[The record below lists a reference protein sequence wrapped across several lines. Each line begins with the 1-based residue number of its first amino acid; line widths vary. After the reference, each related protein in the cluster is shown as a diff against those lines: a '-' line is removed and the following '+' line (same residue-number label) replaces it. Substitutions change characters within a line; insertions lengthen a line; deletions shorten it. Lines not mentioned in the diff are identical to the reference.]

1 MKFSTYTLTFFF
13 SLSFSALIGQVTE
26 DTLTNYDPANP
37 THLIIAY
44 EEASQSIRVVRNK
57 LLTSFNVT
65 PIKNGYE
72 AIQDRL
78 DIYRRIGDY
87 NLQGASLNRMNDL
100 ISIFERQLVNLEGW
114 QESLLEITK
123 ELSDFKIQLVK
134 HRERLAQDP
143 SGFDDL
149 QQQYY
154 ETRHVPL
161 INQADSLNGL
171 VENKL
176 EEVLKLELDI
186 SQDYAHLFN
195 RIQDLK
201 AYVALYWDHMMRKE
215 EVNWKLS
222 GGDES
227 NLLSGSGNRFTSTVW
242 RITDFFKIN
251 ISKVVY
257 LLIIFAGSIF
267 LLRRIKNEDKKRSNE
282 DVRHPGLY
290 QHPIA
295 ISSLLA
301 GMMFPLIFPPTTSL
315 MYDFAL
321 LASYLPFLYILHS
334 NLEAKHFRTYVIFLF
349 FLLILKVQSI
359 FSGSSGF
366 FAIVMIACAAFFI
379 YTILSQS
386 LRKYFNIRWQWIG
399 IFNWLLA
406 AILLVGV
413 VCILFQRIQLGGILI
428 NGAGETI
435 AFALVLLYFGN
446 WFDQLLDFLRQKSS
460 FQNLATDKVR
470 LEEFWHTW
478 SNRIYIVLLVLF
490 VISFLKN
497 FSLYSNTKDAV
508 LLFFN
513 DPRVLGD
520 LTFTYGGIALF
531 ILVIYFSSKI
541 SSTIKFLAEDK
552 SYYKNRKETANIAVI
567 MRFFL
572 VTVGFILALLVSGI
586 PIDRIT
592 IIIGALSVGIGFGL
606 QNVVN
611 NLISGIILI
620 FERPIQTGDL
630 VELQQYTGFVK
641 DIGIRSSVI
650 RTYDGAEVIV
660 PNGNLVSQEVINW
673 TLSNRQRRV
682 EIRVGVAYGS
692 DAKEVTEVLRTVLES
707 HQKVLKRPAPAVLL
721 DGFGDNSVDFRLLF
735 WTSDIDNWLTTRSEL
750 STNIY
755 NALDE
760 AGISIPFPQR
770 DIHVISWEAPN
781 TAIKLPDP
789 DDANP
794 QAPAPS
800 DTKLSDDIDSK
811 IGDEPSGSD
820 EDSEG

>member
-1 MKFSTYTLTFFF
+1 MTLYQF
-13 SLSFSALIGQVTE
+13 
-26 DTLTNYDPANP
+26 
-37 THLIIAY
+37 
-44 EEASQSIRVVRNK
+44 
-57 LLTSFNVT
+57 
-65 PIKNGYE
+65 
-72 AIQDRL
+72 
-78 DIYRRIGDY
+78 
-87 NLQGASLNRMNDL
+87 LND
-100 ISIFERQLVNLEGW
+100 SWSW

-123 ELSDFKIQLVK
+123 ELSDFRIQLFK
-134 HRERLAQDP
+134 HRNRLALDP
-143 SGFDDL
+143 TGFDDL

-154 ETRHVPL
+154 ETRHIPL
-161 INQADSLNGL
+161 INEADSLNGL

-186 SQDYAHLFN
+186 SQDFAHLHN

-222 GGDES
+222 GGDDS
-227 NLLSGSGNRFTSTVW
+227 NLLSGSGDLFSNTVW
-242 RITDFFKIN
+242 RITDFFRIN
-251 ISKVVY
+251 ISNVVY

-267 LLRRIKNEDKKRSNE
+267 LLKRIKNADQKKSNE

-321 LASYLPFLYILHS
+321 MASYVPFLYILHS
-334 NLEAKHFRTYVIFLF
+334 NLDAKHFRTYVIFLV
-349 FLLILKVQSI
+349 FLIILKVQSI

-366 FAIVMIACAAFFI
+366 FVIACAAVFI

-386 LRKYFNIRWQWIG
+386 LRKYFNIRWHWIG

-406 AILLVGV
+406 AILLAGV
-413 VCILFQRIQLGGILI
+413 ACLLFQRIQLGGILI

-446 WFDQLLDFLRQKSS
+446 WFDQLIDFLRQKTS
-460 FQNLATDKVR
+460 FKNLATNKER
-470 LEEFWHTW
+470 LKEFWHTW

-490 VISFLKN
+490 LISFLKN

-513 DPRVLGD
+513 DQRVLGD

-572 VTVGFILALLVSGI
+572 ITVGFILALLVSGI

-606 QNVVN
+606 QNIVN
-611 NLISGIILI
+611 DLISGMILI

-650 RTYDGAEVIV
+650 RTYDGAEVVV
-660 PNGNLVSQEVINW
+660 PNGKLVSQEVINW

-682 EIRVGVAYGS
+682 EMRIGVAYGS
-692 DAKEVTEVLRTVLES
+692 DVKEVTELIM
-707 HQKVLKRPAPAVLL
+707 KVLQAHDKVQNYPLPAVLL
-721 DGFGDNSVDFRLLF
+721 DGFGDSSVDFRCLI
-735 WTSDIDNWLTTRSEL
+735 WTTDIDNWLRIRSEL
-750 STNIY
+750 STSIY
-755 NALDE
+755 NALNE
-760 AGISIPFPQR
+760 AEITIPFPQR
-770 DIHVISWEAPN
+770 DLHVVSWEVPDA
-781 TAIKLPDP
+781 AIKLQKPRDTKP
-789 DDANP
+789 S
-794 QAPAPS
+794 APTPS
-800 DTKLSDDIDSK
+800 DTNSSDDKNSK
-811 IGDEPSGSD
+811 IGDDSSD
-820 EDSEG
+820 SD

>member
-1 MKFSTYTLTFFF
+1 MFF
-13 SLSFSALIGQVTE
+13 SLSFTALIGQITE
-26 DTLTNYDPANP
+26 DTLNNFDPANP

-44 EEASQSIRVVRNK
+44 EEASQSIRTVRNK

-65 PIKNGYE
+65 PIKDGYQ
-72 AIQDRL
+72 AIQARL

-87 NLQGASLNRMNDL
+87 NLQGASLSRMDDL
-100 ISIFERQLVNLEGW
+100 ISIFERQLSDLEGW
-114 QESLLEITK
+114 QQSLLEITK
-123 ELSDFKIQLVK
+123 ELSDFRIQLAK
-134 HRERLAQDP
+134 HRDRLTQDP
-143 SGFDDL
+143 TGFNDL

-161 INQADSLNGL
+161 INAADSLNGL

-186 SQDYAHLFN
+186 SQDYAHVQN

-201 AYVALYWDHMMRKE
+201 AYVALYWDHMMTKE

-227 NLLSGSGNRFTSTVW
+227 SLLSGSGDRFLNTVW
-242 RITDFFKIN
+242 RITDFFKVN
-251 ISKVVY
+251 ILSVVY
-257 LLIIFAGSIF
+257 LLIIFAGTLF
-267 LLRRIKNEDKKRSNE
+267 LLRRIKNEDQKKSDE

-301 GMMFPLIFPPTTSL
+301 GMLFPLIFPPTTSL

-321 LASYLPFLYILHS
+321 LASYVPFLYILRS
-334 NLEAKHFRTYVIFLF
+334 NLEAKHFRTYIIFLV

-359 FSGSSGF
+359 FSSSSGF
-366 FAIVMIACAAFFI
+366 FAIIMIACAAIFT

-399 IFNWLLA
+399 IFNWILAALLLA
-406 AILLVGV
+406 GV
-413 VCILFQRIQLGGILI
+413 VCILFQRIQLGGIII

-435 AFALVLLYFGN
+435 AFALILLYFGS
-446 WFDQLLDFLRQKSS
+446 WFDQFIDFLRQKSS
-460 FQNLATDKVR
+460 FKNLATDKER

-490 VISFLKN
+490 LISFLKN

-513 DPRVLGD
+513 SPRILGD
-520 LTFTYGGIALF
+520 MTFTYGGIALF
-531 ILVIYFSSKI
+531 VLIIYLSSKI

-567 MRFFL
+567 LRFFL
-572 VTVGFILALLVSGI
+572 VTIGFILALLVSGI
-586 PIDRIT
+586 PIDRLT
-592 IIIGALSVGIGFGL
+592 IILGALSVGIGFGL
-606 QNVVN
+606 QNIVN

-620 FERPIQTGDL
+620 FEKPIQVGDL

-641 DIGIRSSVI
+641 DIGIRSSII

-692 DAKEVTEVLRTVLES
+692 DVKKVTEVLTNVLES
-707 HQKVLKRPAPAVLL
+707 HEKVMKYPTPAVLL
-721 DGFGDNSVDFRLLF
+721 DGFGDSSVDFRLLF
-735 WTSDIDNWLTTRSEL
+735 WTSDIDNWLRTRSDL
-750 STNIY
+750 STSIY

-770 DIHVISWEAPN
+770 DLHIVSWEAPN
-781 TAIKLPDP
+781 AAIKLQGSNDP
-789 DDANP
+789 KP
-794 QAPAPS
+794 QTSATS
-800 DTKLSDDIDSK
+800 DTDSSDAQDSK
-811 IGDEPSGSD
+811 IGDESSN
-820 EDSEG
+820 SE